1 MRMFRVWRL
10 VCDEGIER
18 GGVGDWSVCD
28 CR

>member
-1 MRMFRVWRL
+1 MRMFRLRRCL
-10 VCDEGIER
+10 CDEGIER